1 MNRLD
6 TDIRAEVEAD
16 MALSTSP
23 ADSISVAVRDGIV
36 TLDGIAEASATVSE
50 IARRVRH
57 IEGVV
62 AVRDRVSC
70 PPPSPGSFDVL
81 ASFPAD

>member
-1 MNRLD
+1 
-6 TDIRAEVEAD
+6 
-16 MALSTSP
+16 
-23 ADSISVAVRDGIV
+23 VRD
-36 TLDGIAEASATVSE
+36 

-70 PPPSPGSFDVL
+70 PPPSPAGFDVL
-81 ASFPAD
+81 ARFPVD